1 MKFDEPIITSILDT
15 DCYKFFMGQLVFH
28 DLPVAMVEY
37 SFINRG
43 DTSFPKEFDKVLNWQ
58 IEQMATLKLTDDE
71 ANFLNTIPGIRPTY
85 VEWFKNY
92 RYDPGEVVLQQ
103 NEGKLSI
110 SIKGSWYRTI
120 FWEIPLMAL
129 VSELFFKMTGQTPDI
144 ETDSRLTKKTENL
157 SNARCQWSDFGTRR
171 RFSYDTQDCV
181 VNHMKFFKGFIG
193 TSNVHLA
200 MKHEIR
206 PIGTSAHEMVMGL
219 SALDGSKMANKM
231 WMKHWSDHFG
241 GLNGI
246 ALTDTFTTEVFL
258 RDWDNYFA
266 RLFDG
271 VRQDSGD
278 PFAWGKKMLTH
289 YTKLGIDATSKKF
302 VFSDG
307 LNDEVFIRLTK
318 HFRGWAQVIGGIGT
332 FLTNDCGK
340 HITPLNMVIKMTTA
354 DFGYGPVDVVKLS
367 DVMNKHTGKLD
378 AIELTKKELKAL

>member
-1 MKFDEPIITSILDT
+1 
-15 DCYKFFMGQLVFH
+15 MGQLVFH

-219 SALDGSKMANKM
+219 SALYGSKMANKM